1 MSLVEV
7 KVPDIGDFKE
17 VEVIEVLVKPGD
29 RIAVDQSLVTVES
42 DKASMEIPSSQA
54 GVVKEMKVKLG
65 DKVAEGSLL
74 LMLETE
80 GEAQQ
85 AAPAAAAPAAAP
97 APAPAPAAAA
107 APAAPAPAA
116 TGGII
121 NVEVPDIGDFK
132 EVEVIEV
139 LVKPGDTVSVDQSL
153 ITVESDKASMEIP
166 SSHAGVVKELKVK
179 LGDKVSKGSPLLV
192 LEGQG
197 AAPAAT
203 GQAAAAPAAAP
214 APAATAPAPTA
225 ASFSAQADIEC
236 ETLVLGAGPG
246 GYTAAFRAADLGQKV
261 VLVERYA
268 SLGGVCL
275 NVGCIPSKA
284 LLHAA
289 KVITEA
295 EEMSHFGVKMS
306 APEIDLDGLR
316 GWKDSVV
323 KKLTG
328 GLSGLAR
335 ARKVQVVHG
344 KAAFSSA
351 NTLTVET
358 AEGSK
363 TIAFRNAIIAAGSSV
378 ARIPGFPYDDPR
390 VIDSTGALELRQ
402 IPKRM
407 LVIGGGIIG
416 LEMACVY
423 DALGTKITVV
433 EFADGLIPAADR
445 DIVKP
450 LQKRIEKRYEGIYLK
465 TKVTKLEAREDGL
478 LATFEGANAPA
489 EPQLYDMVLMAVGRR
504 PNGRDIGAEK
514 AGVIVNERGFIPV
527 DRQQRTNVGHIYAI
541 GDICGDPMLAHK
553 ATNEAKVAAEVIGG
567 HKVEFDPMTIPSVA
581 YTDPEVA
588 WMGLTENDAKS
599 QGIPYEKANFPW
611 AASGRA
617 LAMGRDD
624 GMTKLLW
631 DPQTRRIIGAGIVG
645 VNAGELL
652 AETVLAMEMGADL
665 EDLALTIHAH
675 PTLSETPMF
684 AAEMGL
690 GVITDLYV
698 PKKK

>member
-1 MSLVEV
+1 MSMIEV

-17 VEVIEVLVKPGD
+17 VEIIEVLVK
-29 RIAVDQSLVTVES
+29 A
-42 DKASMEIPSSQA
+42 
-54 GVVKEMKVKLG
+54 
-65 DKVAEGSLL
+65 
-74 LMLETE
+74 
-80 GEAQQ
+80 
-85 AAPAAAAPAAAP
+85 
-97 APAPAPAAAA
+97 
-107 APAAPAPAA
+107 
-116 TGGII
+116 
-121 NVEVPDIGDFK
+121 
-132 EVEVIEV
+132 
-139 LVKPGDTVSVDQSL
+139 GDTIKADQSL

-166 SSHAGVVKELKVK
+166 SSHGGVVKEVKVK
-179 LGDKVSKGSPLLV
+179 VGDKVAMGSLV
-192 LEGQG
+192 IMLESADAG
-197 AAPAAT
+197 
-203 GQAAAAPAAAP
+203 AAAPEAVVPAQTVAAP
-214 APAATAPAPTA
+214 APATPAAVPAPASHVPGPTAGSTAPSTA
-225 ASFSAQADIEC
+225 APAYTGQVDLEC
-236 ETLVLGAGPG
+236 DTLVLGAGPG
-246 GYTAAFRAADLGQKV
+246 GYTGAFRAADLGQKV
-261 VLVERYA
+261 ILVERYK

-295 EEMSHFGVKMS
+295 EEMSHFGIKMS
-306 APEIDLDGLR
+306 APEIDLDALR
-316 GWKDSVV
+316 GWKQGVV
-323 KKLTG
+323 TKLTG
-328 GLSGLAR
+328 GLSGLAK
-335 ARKVQVVHG
+335 ARKVQVVEG
-344 KAAFSSA
+344 RGVFTSP

-363 TIAFRNAIIAAGSSV
+363 TIGFKNAIIAAGSSV
-378 ARIPGFPYDDPR
+378 TRIPGFPYDDPR

-402 IPKRM
+402 IPKTM

-423 DALGTKITVV
+423 DALGTQITVV

-445 DIVKP
+445 DVVKP
-450 LQKRIEKRYEGIYLK
+450 LQKRIEKRYAAIHLK
-465 TKVTKLEAREDGL
+465 TKVTKLEAQTDGL
-478 LATFEGANAPA
+478 LATFESAETGGAAPA
-489 EPQLYDMVLMAVGRR
+489 PQLFDMVLMAVGRR
-504 PNGRDIGAEK
+504 PNGKEIDAEK
-514 AGVIVNERGFIPV
+514 AGVTVSDRGFIAV
-527 DRQQRTNVGHIYAI
+527 DRQQRTNVPHIFAI
-541 GDICGDPMLAHK
+541 GDICSDPMLAHK
-553 ATNEAKVAAEVIGG
+553 ATNEAKVAAEVIAG

-588 WMGLTENDAKS
+588 WMGLTETEAKAK
-599 QGIPYEKANFPW
+599 GIPYAKSNFPW

-631 DPQTRRIIGAGIVG
+631 DPTTKRIIGAGIVG

-690 GVITDLYV
+690 GVITDLYL
-698 PKKK
+698 PKK